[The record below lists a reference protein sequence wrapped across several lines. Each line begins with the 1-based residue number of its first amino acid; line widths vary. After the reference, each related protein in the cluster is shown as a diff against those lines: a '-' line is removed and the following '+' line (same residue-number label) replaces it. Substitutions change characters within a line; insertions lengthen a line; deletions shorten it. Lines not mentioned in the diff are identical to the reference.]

1 MSCPPRLKRSG
12 SVSPF
17 ADNANSG
24 RTEQSGLA
32 TLPLSDW
39 PGVDRPGVQN
49 SAWKRHE
56 GNPVL
61 PNGRI
66 DVHQAADPKVYF
78 DKRLGESGAWVML
91 YFGTC
96 PLWKGTHDRKKP
108 FVAGSRR

>member
-96 PLWKGTHDRKKP
+96 PLWKGERDRK
-108 FVAGSRR
+108 